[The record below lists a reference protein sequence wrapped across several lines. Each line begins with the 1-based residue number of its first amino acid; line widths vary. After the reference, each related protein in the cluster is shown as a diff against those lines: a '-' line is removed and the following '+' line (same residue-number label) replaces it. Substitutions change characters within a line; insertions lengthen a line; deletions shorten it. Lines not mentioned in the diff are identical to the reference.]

1 MLTIRD
7 NLVPNPSIEI
17 KLGLENVN
25 DILQVTSNPVYNSK
39 PPSKEGGG
47 EQQRA
52 ALTTGILP

>member
-7 NLVPNPSIEI
+7 NLLPNPSTEI
-17 KLGLENVN
+17 KLGLENVS

-47 EQQRA
+47 E
-52 ALTTGILP
+52 